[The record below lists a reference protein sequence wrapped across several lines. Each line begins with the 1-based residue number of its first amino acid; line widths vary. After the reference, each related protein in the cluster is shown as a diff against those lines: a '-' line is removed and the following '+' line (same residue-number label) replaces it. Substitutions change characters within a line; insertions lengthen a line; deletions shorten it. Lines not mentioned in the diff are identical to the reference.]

1 MEDYSAFGRTVTID
15 IRGQV
20 CPASLLVTLRK
31 INEIKDDIQKNG
43 ARLEVL
49 TDNRDSVGTIS
60 EAAFNMGYDVGTEK
74 RDGGYMMVISAAG

>member
-1 MEDYSAFGRTVTID
+1 MEDAPAFGRVIAID

-20 CPASLLVTLRK
+20 CPASLLITLRK
-31 INEIKDDIQKNG
+31 INEIKDDIQKCG

-60 EAAFNMGYDVGTEK
+60 EAAFNMGYGVGTEK
-74 RDGGYMMVISAAG
+74 QDGHYRMVISAAG